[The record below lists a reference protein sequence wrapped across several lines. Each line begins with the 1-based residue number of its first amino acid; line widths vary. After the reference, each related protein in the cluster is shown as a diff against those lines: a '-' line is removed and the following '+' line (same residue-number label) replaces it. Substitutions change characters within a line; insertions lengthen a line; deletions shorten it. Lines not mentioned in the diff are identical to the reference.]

1 MGMLG
6 MLNVGK
12 PAGTDANEGALVAV
26 GGFSGDGAVGAGVA
40 AVVDASVL
48 VLRDWKNLNKDM
60 VPGAVNMQKYAEVCK
75 TRMDDNLI
83 VTSLITRMKWQ
94 NQSGQIGVIRKRL
107 PYRNQI
113 DVNVNL
119 R

>member
-1 MGMLG
+1 
-6 MLNVGK
+6 
-12 PAGTDANEGALVAV
+12 
-26 GGFSGDGAVGAGVA
+26 
-40 AVVDASVL
+40 
-48 VLRDWKNLNKDM
+48 
-60 VPGAVNMQKYAEVCK
+60 
-75 TRMDDNLI
+75 MDDNLI

>member
-12 PAGTDANEGALVAV
+12 PTGTDANEGALVAV
-26 GGFSGDGAVGAGVA
+26 GGFSGDGAVGADAGVA

-75 TRMDDNLI
+75 TRMADNLI

-94 NQSGQIGVIRKRL
+94 SPSG
-107 PYRNQI
+107 
-113 DVNVNL
+113 
-119 R
+119 